1 MRADIS
7 AGSGESVSN
16 VIAVSVT
23 HGAQMAAHASASR
36 SDACRT
42 FGPQSLMAMT
52 VATDD
57 PRGTTM
63 SNVLSEVASF
73 YQHAATDAAEE
84 HRRQAP

>member
-1 MRADIS
+1 
-7 AGSGESVSN
+7 
-16 VIAVSVT
+16 
-23 HGAQMAAHASASR
+23 
-36 SDACRT
+36 
-42 FGPQSLMAMT
+42 MAMT

-73 YQHAATDAAEE
+73 CQHAATDAAEE

>member
-1 MRADIS
+1 
-7 AGSGESVSN
+7 
-16 VIAVSVT
+16 
-23 HGAQMAAHASASR
+23 
-36 SDACRT
+36 
-42 FGPQSLMAMT
+42 MAMT